1 MALVRVGHP
10 LAVPAEVIAPG
21 VRFASKTTARGE
33 LPFGFGGQP
42 LACPPRIRLCIFV
55 CDLYDR
61 VIVLAN
67 DAAFRPGRM
76 PPVRAMHI
84 APPLEMVVQRNGMIG
99 WREHDRAGDQI
110 FSRRVGEVF
119 LTRLALCD
127 CQVASCLHVLSE
139 FYVSYVCLI
148 HEEAVHVDAMNGSR
162 VPSGSHAYFVFAR
175 RI

>member
-76 PPVRAMHI
+76 PPGRAMPI
-84 APPLEMVVQRNGMIG
+84 ARTGEVVVQRSGMIA
-99 WREHDRAGDQI
+99 WQEPDRAA
-110 FSRRVGEVF
+110 R
-119 LTRLALCD
+119 
-127 CQVASCLHVLSE
+127 
-139 FYVSYVCLI
+139 
-148 HEEAVHVDAMNGSR
+148 
-162 VPSGSHAYFVFAR
+162 PPFAR
-175 RI
+175 RGGAVFMT